1 MPRPLPFDQPQ
12 TYWSPHYPNSQ
23 PSHSTPSPTSTVY
36 SSTSPYTTRGTTS
49 TSPFYGLEPEYVARM
64 LENSPNSTI
73 HSDLN
78 SNDPILPFTN
88 EGNPTQTTSNL
99 TRRYSASSLN
109 PIRPTTRIRTP
120 SPPPH
125 PFDGNEGS
133 TSAWLRWLGER
144 RARRVEAEGGDP
156 VRAAQNPN
164 DPLRRL
170 RQSAERL
177 RTVESRMEGSAVA
190 EDTASAPSQV
200 VDASTAYEESRVLLA
215 EVRQRLDD
223 TRMRIADARAMAG
236 EETDGNS
243 ESRAGEGSVQA
254 RQGLERTV
262 VFATRLG
269 QLASTLTD
277 LSERAAALTNSP
289 SRAFTPSS
297 RIFSP
302 SIPSTGTSPES
313 PASAAQTDSIR
324 HTIRQLIVASR
335 RVSAAIDRHRE
346 ATSHHENSSPTS
358 SASPPL
364 PATNIPLR
372 VSLPSPLRSS
382 SSNADSPQ
390 LDLAQTTSPNPDG
403 LLLPSR
409 PFTHSPLSLPN
420 NGVRGL
426 DVGEGENYPGE
437 RAQLLRIAAL
447 QRDIASRALELRE
460 LRARG
465 RELDREERESRR
477 LRAMGS
483 GEAGVAIDAEK
494 EEEERN
500 WSMGRLGREVEV
512 EASSSGDETIVQPHQ
527 LQTKEEK
534 RRRYEL
540 YAFCGR

>member
-1 MPRPLPFDQPQ
+1 
-12 TYWSPHYPNSQ
+12 
-23 PSHSTPSPTSTVY
+23 
-36 SSTSPYTTRGTTS
+36 
-49 TSPFYGLEPEYVARM
+49 M

-88 EGNPTQTTSNL
+88 EGNPTQTSSNPP
-99 TRRYSASSLN
+99 RRYSASSLN

-144 RARRVEAEGGDP
+144 RARRIEAEGGDP

-190 EDTASAPSQV
+190 EDTASASSQV
-200 VDASTAYEESRVLLA
+200 IDASTAYEESRVLLA

-223 TRMRIADARAMAG
+223 TRSRIADARAMAG
-236 EETDGNS
+236 EETDENG
-243 ESRAGEGSVQA
+243 ESRVGEGSVQA

-262 VFATRLG
+262 VFATRLVAIPFLISRGFCSTKTSAMYRLG

-277 LSERAAALTNSP
+277 LSERASALTNSP

-297 RIFSP
+297 RILSP
-302 SIPSTGTSPES
+302 SLPSTGTSPES
-313 PASAAQTDSIR
+313 TASAIQTDSIR

-346 ATSHHENSSPTS
+346 ATSLQENSSPTS
-358 SASPPL
+358 SMSPPL

-382 SSNADSPQ
+382 SSNTDSSQ
-390 LDLAQTTSPNPDG
+390 LELAQTTSPNPDG

-409 PFTHSPLSLPN
+409 PFTHSPLSLPT
-420 NGVRGL
+420 NGVRDS

-477 LRAMGS
+477 IRAIGI
-483 GEAGVAIDAEK
+483 GEAGIAIDAEK
-494 EEEERN
+494 EEEERS

-512 EASSSGDETIVQPHQ
+512 EASSSGDETVIRTHQ